1 MMEKV
6 HKHCDSMMASV
17 SKKQGGGNR
26 NSGPKS
32 AKNVKT
38 GESISS
44 PLTTQDQA
52 RKQGGGPKNPYHE
65 V

>member
-1 MMEKV
+1 MDKI
-6 HKHCDSMMASV
+6 HKHCDKLTAKV

-38 GESISS
+38 GPSVSS
-44 PLTTQDQA
+44 PLTAQDQV
-52 RKQGGGPKNPYHE
+52 RKQGGMPKNPYHE